1 MFTSNRAILTITKSG
16 QITLPKAFRDFL
28 GVKPGDQIAISRN
41 IADESIS
48 IERLRTIQE
57 ILAKMDAVPL
67 SEEAKEAIEKN
78 RGKTAREMTYEWMD
92 SPEGKAYFKEKYG
105 L

>member
-28 GVKPGDQIAISRN
+28 GVKPGDQIVISRN

-48 IERLRTIQE
+48 IERLMSAQE
-57 ILAKMDAVPL
+57 ILAKMDARRTP
-67 SEEAKEAIEKN
+67 EELAAIEKN